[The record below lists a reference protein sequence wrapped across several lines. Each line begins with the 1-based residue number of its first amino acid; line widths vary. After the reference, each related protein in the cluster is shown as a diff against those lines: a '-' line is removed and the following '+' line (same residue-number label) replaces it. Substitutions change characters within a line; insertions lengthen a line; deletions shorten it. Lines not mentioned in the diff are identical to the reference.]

1 MKTNEQYS
9 DEALVAALPGFKNAY
24 AHINGVDLH
33 YVEGGEGKLL
43 ILLSGW
49 PQTWYSFHR
58 IMPKLAEK
66 YKVIALD
73 YRGMGS
79 SSKPEDGYDKKTIA
93 ADIRELISSF
103 GYKKV
108 FIAGHDIG
116 AMVAYSFA
124 ANYPLATEKL
134 ILMDASHP
142 SEMMLKM
149 PMIPVK
155 GAFPD
160 KMNPQMPYGFWMAF
174 NQVRGLPEQLLEGRF
189 HLLQNWLYEYVM
201 IDASRMEPFER
212 AVYANAYND
221 ADSIRASNGWYQ
233 SFARDIEDDASYG
246 QFEMPVLG
254 IGGNIGGRSLKM
266 SLPGRAPHAK
276 VIELADC
283 GHFILEEKPAEV
295 LEHLTEF
302 LDQ

>member
-1 MKTNEQYS
+1 METNKQYA
-9 DEALVAALPGFKNAY
+9 DEALVASLEGFSNRY
-24 AHINGVDLH
+24 ADVNGITLH
-33 YVEGGEGKLL
+33 YVEGGAGIPL

-58 IMPKLAEK
+58 IMPQLVKK
-66 YKVIALD
+66 YRVIALD
-73 YRGMGS
+73 YRGMGG

-93 ADIRELISSF
+93 RDIYELINYL
-103 GYKKV
+103 GYEKV

-124 ANYPLATEKL
+124 ANYPEVVAKL

-155 GAFPD
+155 GAFPP

-174 NQVRGLPEQLLEGRF
+174 NQVKGLPEQLLEGRF
-189 HLLQNWLYEYVM
+189 HLLQDWLYEYVM
-201 IDASRMEPFER
+201 IDAGKMEPFER
-212 AVYANAYND
+212 QVYAQAYND

-233 SFARDIEDDASYG
+233 TFAQDIEDSTGYG
-246 QFEMPVLG
+246 SFEMPVLG
-254 IGGNIGGRSLKM
+254 IGGNIGGKTLKM
-266 SLPGRAPHAK
+266 SLPRVASNAQ
-276 VIELADC
+276 VVELADC
-283 GHFILEEKPAEV
+283 GHFVLEEQPEKV
-295 LEHLTEF
+295 LEHILNF
-302 LDQ
+302 LG